1 MARGWPIRSAAWGP
15 AEPPNEPMRLKK
27 QYSSRDVAALT
38 GLTAR
43 QLRWW
48 DAKQVLRPSVPSH
61 KTPAGGFTERR
72 YSPID
77 LFELAALAD
86 LRRRGFS
93 VQKIR
98 TILDVLRR
106 RFGVRLYDAISDGGQ
121 VQLLTD
127 GRDIYIRTN
136 TGHFFNLLRSSSQPL
151 LVVGEEGTLRTL
163 NLRMR
168 KRRARSGA
176 GRKSR

>member
-1 MARGWPIRSAAWGP
+1 
-15 AEPPNEPMRLKK
+15 MRLKR
-27 QYSSRDVAALT
+27 QYSSREVASLT

-43 QLRWW
+43 QLQWW
-48 DAKQVLRPSVPSH
+48 DARHLLRSSVPTH
-61 KTPAGGFTERR
+61 KTAAGGFTERR
-72 YSPID
+72 YSPVD

-98 TILDVLRR
+98 TILETLRR
-106 RFGVRLYDAISDGGQ
+106 RFGVRLYEAISDGGQ

-136 TGHFFNLLRSSSQPL
+136 TGQFFNLLRSSSQPL
-151 LVVGEEGTLRTL
+151 LVIGDEGTLRAL
-163 NLRMR
+163 NLRIR
-168 KRRARSGA
+168 KRRARSGSQ
-176 GRKSR
+176 RKRRARPATPTPVS

>member
-1 MARGWPIRSAAWGP
+1 
-15 AEPPNEPMRLKK
+15 MRLKK

-43 QLRWW
+43 QLQWW
-48 DAKQVLRPSVPSH
+48 DAKHLLRPSVPTH
-61 KTPAGGFTERR
+61 KTAAGGFTERR
-72 YSPID
+72 YSPVD
-77 LFELAALAD
+77 LFELVALAD

-93 VQKIR
+93 VQKLR
-98 TILDVLRR
+98 TILEILRR

-127 GRDIYIRTN
+127 GREIYVRTD
-136 TGHFFNLLRSSSQPL
+136 TGQFFNLLRSSSQPL
-151 LVVGEEGTLRTL
+151 LVVGEEGTLRAL

-168 KRRARSGA
+168 ARRKPRARPATPKPVS
-176 GRKSR
+176 

>member
-1 MARGWPIRSAAWGP
+1 MA
-15 AEPPNEPMRLKK
+15 MRLKK
-27 QYSSRDVAALT
+27 HYSSRDVASLT

-43 QLRWW
+43 QLQWW
-48 DAKQVLRPSVPSH
+48 DAKRLLRPSVPTH
-61 KTPAGGFTERR
+61 KTAAGGFTERR
-72 YSPID
+72 YSPVD

-98 TILDVLRR
+98 TILNLLRA
-106 RFGVRLYDAISDGGQ
+106 RFGVRLYDAISNGGP

-127 GRDIYIRTN
+127 GRDVYVRTDG
-136 TGHFFNLLRSSSQPL
+136 GHVFNLLRSPSQPL
-151 LVVGEEGTLRTL
+151 LVVGEEGELKAL

-168 KRRARSGA
+168 TRSRRKRRRGP
-176 GRKSR
+176 